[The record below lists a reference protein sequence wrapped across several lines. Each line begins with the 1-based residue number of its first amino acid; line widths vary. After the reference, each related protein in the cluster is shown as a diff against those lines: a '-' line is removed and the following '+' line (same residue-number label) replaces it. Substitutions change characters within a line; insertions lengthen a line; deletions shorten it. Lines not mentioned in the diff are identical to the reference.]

1 MRAAA
6 IVPRALSA
14 MTTVS
19 AQQKYDLL
27 LKGGH
32 VIDPRNRISA
42 VRDVAIANGKVA
54 AVAAEHRSRPRPS
67 KWSMRRDY
75 YVTPGLV
82 DIHVH
87 VYAGTGERGS
97 YAGDN
102 SLYPDGFT
110 LRSGVTTVVGRRIV
124 GLEDVR
130 RTSKQRIIDRSRT
143 RVLALLNIV
152 GHGMRGDKFE
162 QNLADMEAKPT
173 AEMALRHKGLIV
185 GIKTAHYAGP
195 EWAPVER
202 AVEAGT
208 QANIPVMV
216 DFGTNRPERPMAE
229 LVTRKLRPGDIYT
242 HAYSG
247 LRNELDDSGHVNPGM
262 WEGRKRGVIFDVG
275 HGGGSF
281 AWRIAVPAMKE
292 GFLPDSISTDL
303 HIGSMNS
310 GMKDMLNVMD
320 KFLAMGMSLDD
331 VVLRS
336 TWNPAREIRHEE
348 LGHLSVG
355 APADI
360 AVLRVEKGNFGFVD
374 MYGARLRGHAEVDVR
389 VDAPRRKSRLRP
401 ERDDAAGLDH
411 AAAGLP
417 TDWRRALGRHHA
429 GAGQATAELAQ
440 HATARDDT
448 SARAVVSPILCV
460 GWFAVASRAQ
470 KTVET
475 GASIPFRR
483 DRPAEAG
490 RVAHLS
496 RAPERQSPQRARP
509 DQHHQRGA
517 ARAQVDLSP
526 LPGRTAR
533 CRSRR
538 SSSTASCT

>member
-1 MRAAA
+1 MRLKLGEMAA
-6 IVPRALSA
+6 IGLAIGS
-14 MTTVS
+14 MTQVS

-32 VIDPRNRISA
+32 VIDPRNKISA

-54 AVAAEHRSRPRPS
+54 AVAANINPAEALKVVDASGYH
-67 KWSMRRDY
+67 
-75 YVTPGLV
+75 VTPGLV

-110 LRSGVTTVVGRRIV
+110 LRSGVTTVADAGSSGWRTF
-124 GLEDVR
+124 EDF
-130 RTSKQRIIDRSRT
+130 KQRIIDRSRT

-152 GHGMRGDKFE
+152 GQGMRGDKFE
-162 QNLADMEAKPT
+162 QDLADMEAKPT

-185 GIKTAHYAGP
+185 GIKSAHYAGP

-208 QANIPVMV
+208 QANVPVMI
-216 DFGTNRPERPMAE
+216 DFGSNRPERPMAE
-229 LVTRKLRPGDIYT
+229 LVTKKLRPGDIYT

-247 LRNELDDSGHVNPGM
+247 LRNELDESGRVNPGM

-281 AWRIAVPAMKE
+281 AWRIAVPALKE

-331 VVLRS
+331 VILRS
-336 TWNPAREIRHEE
+336 TWNPAREIRHEDV
-348 LGHLSVG
+348 GHLSVG

-360 AVLRVEKGNFGFVD
+360 AVLRVEKGAFGFVD
-374 MYGARLRGHAEVDVR
+374 MYGARLRGTQKLTCELT
-389 VDAPRRKSRLRP
+389 LR
-401 ERDDAAGLDH
+401 DGK
-411 AAAGLP
+411 
-417 TDWRRALGRHHA
+417 
-429 GAGQATAELAQ
+429 
-440 HATARDDT
+440 
-448 SARAVVSPILCV
+448 VVYDLN
-460 GWFAVASRAQ
+460 GM
-470 KTVET
+470 T
-475 GASIPFRR
+475 
-483 DRPAEAG
+483 
-490 RVAHLS
+490 
-496 RAPERQSPQRARP
+496 RP
-509 DQHHQRGA
+509 DWNTLPKDYRQTGD
-517 ARAQVDLSP
+517 ARWDAITPAPVRQP
-526 LPGRTAR
+526 PR
-533 CRSRR
+533 
-538 SSSTASCT
+538 